1 MAIVLHT
8 GPMSP
13 NYDRR
18 ELARRSH
25 DSWESLPARF
35 RYTTECWDSGLQPS
49 VIMSLTDIRLR
60 VLDND
65 FNIQKLIGRY
75 DQTDTARRALLDLAG
90 ETIGIILQMGDVR
103 HRAVFVNADF
113 RYAVSNPC

>member
-1 MAIVLHT
+1 MHT
-8 GPMSP
+8 GWRSP
-13 NYDRR
+13 NYNRR
-18 ELARRSH
+18 ELARRSY

-35 RYTTECWDSGLQPS
+35 RYTTECWSSGLQPS

-75 DQTDTARRALLDLAG
+75 DRTDTARRALLNLAG
-90 ETIGIILQMGDVR
+90 ETICIILQLGNAR
-103 HRAVFVNADF
+103 HRAVFVNDDF
-113 RYAVSNPC
+113 RYAVSNSC